1 MSCQIIFFNNRLLN
15 VNYFTKCRNNI
26 FITLNYLKINNYA
39 NNIDESFIQYYH
51 IEKRPQKMNK
61 NAKGHGDFFIFK
73 KVLWD
78 LIESEEKER

>member
-1 MSCQIIFFNNRLLN
+1 MQ
-15 VNYFTKCRNNI
+15 K
-26 FITLNYLKINNYA
+26 TLTNLSN
-39 NNIDESFIQYYH
+39 SYH

-61 NAKGHGDFFIFK
+61 NAEGHGDFFIFK